1 MQLRPTRS
9 PFFPYTT
16 LFRSRMKGVDETGAN
31 GIAVA
36 DGKALRP
43 LPVAWGLRQNEV
55 VNVERRRGLEVINE
69 ITSIEIIDRKS
80 TRLNSSH
87 LGISYAVFCLKK
99 KRKQ

>member
-69 ITSIEIIDRKS
+69 ITSIEIMPGAKHVVYAADFLVFIIDR
-80 TRLNSSH
+80 RQNIL
-87 LGISYAVFCLKK
+87 
-99 KRKQ
+99 Q